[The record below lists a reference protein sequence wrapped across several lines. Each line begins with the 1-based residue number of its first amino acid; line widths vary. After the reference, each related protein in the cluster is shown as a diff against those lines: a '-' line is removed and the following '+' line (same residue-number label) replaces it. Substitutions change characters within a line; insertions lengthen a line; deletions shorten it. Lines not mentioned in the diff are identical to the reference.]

1 MKTTELDAILAAAK
15 SLGIT
20 SSNKIRTML
29 HLKDRHQCP
38 MTSIAS
44 HLGVSTASITHIVDD
59 LEKLGYVRREY
70 GVRDRRQ
77 ILISI
82 TLTGRVQ
89 CERLLDP
96 AALTAA

>member
-1 MKTTELDAILAAAK
+1 MKTTELESTLAAAK
-15 SLGIT
+15 SLGLT

-29 HLKDRHQCP
+29 RLMDRHQCP

-44 HLGVSTASITHIVDD
+44 YLGVSTASITGIVDD

-89 CERLLDP
+89 CERFLNPELAP
-96 AALTAA
+96 A